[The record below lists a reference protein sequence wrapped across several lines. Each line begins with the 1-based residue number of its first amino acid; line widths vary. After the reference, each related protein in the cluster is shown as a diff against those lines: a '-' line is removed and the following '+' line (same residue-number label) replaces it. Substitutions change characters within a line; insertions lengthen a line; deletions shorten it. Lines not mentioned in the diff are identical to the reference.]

1 MSGHQPVLQSQGK
14 KTAADPQPQQPE
26 PQAQTQF
33 ATYWPSYYA
42 APSGGSGGS
51 GNSEGKPDSTTEAPG
66 GAACED
72 EPDDEEREQLDR
84 EQRVLRRKIANRES
98 AKRSKQKRQQ
108 ADRDL
113 QDLAR
118 TVDDERETL
127 VTQVASAQQR
137 YWDAHAAHFELRRK
151 IQAFATG
158 GPVSNEGDPSG
169 GGAGGAGVGDG
180 GAPSGAAELGGSFG
194 VGSAGGA

>member
-14 KTAADPQPQQPE
+14 TAAVEPQQQQQPE

-51 GNSEGKPDSTTEAPG
+51 GSSEGKPDSTTQVPG
-66 GAACED
+66 DD
-72 EPDDEEREQLDR
+72 EPENEEREHLDR
-84 EQRVLRRKIANRES
+84 EQRILRRKIANRES

-113 QDLAR
+113 QEHAR
-118 TVDDERETL
+118 VVDDEGDTL
-127 VTQVASAQQR
+127 ATQVAAAQQR
-137 YWDAHAAHFELRRK
+137 YWDAHAAHFELRK
-151 IQAFATG
+151 QIQGFAAG
-158 GPVSNEGDPSG
+158 GPVSNEVDPSG
-169 GGAGGAGVGDG
+169 GGPGGAGAAGVGDG
-180 GAPSGAAELGGSFG
+180 GGPSTAAELGGSFG
-194 VGSAGGA
+194 LGNVGGA